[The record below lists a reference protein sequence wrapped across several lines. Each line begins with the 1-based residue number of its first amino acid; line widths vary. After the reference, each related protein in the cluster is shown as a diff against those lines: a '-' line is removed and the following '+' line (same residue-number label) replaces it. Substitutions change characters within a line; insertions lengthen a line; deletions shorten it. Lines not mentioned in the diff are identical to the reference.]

1 MATIGLD
8 KLYYAKITEGDN
20 GDETYGT
27 PTQLAKAMTAELSVE
42 LAEATLYAYDGAAEV
57 VKEFQSGTLTL
68 GIHYDLES
76 YADIVDTPMG
86 VNVDTR
92 IISIEYDPFYRYTV
106 RVEVGDY
113 VPNLLASTATQ
124 LDRVRQEFKAA
135 DGKLLSSIKS
145 ANIAVTVATSPTA
158 SERSVIPVTDDY
170 RARLE
175 RYLASMLQ
183 AKRMLSMGI
192 LTPEDYAIIDTMQ
205 GEKFGISSCS
215 LYRGIDLIY
224 SGFRG
229 NMSHYEEVTK
239 CQEQ

>member
-1 MATIGLD
+1 MSAGLP
-8 KLYYAKITEGDN
+8 G
-20 GDETYGT
+20 G
-27 PTQLAKAMTAELSVE
+27 
-42 LAEATLYAYDGAAEV
+42 
-57 VKEFQSGTLTL
+57 
-68 GIHYDLES
+68 
-76 YADIVDTPMG
+76 
-86 VNVDTR
+86 
-92 IISIEYDPFYRYTV
+92 
-106 RVEVGDY
+106 
-113 VPNLLASTATQ
+113 TATQ
-124 LDRVRQEFKAA
+124 TAWI
-135 DGKLLSSIKS
+135 GKRFMRTPVPTVVSLSLRMVIKS
-145 ANIAVTVATSPTA
+145 ENIVATAVTLPTA
-158 SERSVIPVTDDY
+158 WGRSVKPVTDDY